1 MEPDDPSGDSDA
13 EMDLFVQQEV
23 EASRSAHPPSGFV
36 GVEIR
41 DAGRDNERFQAKT
54 KRSLAVPLGFEKGMQ
69 VRVPGSYDTAR
80 EAVEARGRFV
90 FQTLRRVR
98 CADAYLH
105 THPCRTHTHHTCNP
119 ALPCLFSSS
128 PIHTPT
134 HPLLIHYCV
143 RAQLGTSG
151 SSGNT
156 AAVTAAATATATAGV
171 SSASIDQGAAIYE
184 YGSTCAFF
192 CIVIIRDPA
201 RRVVGGVEFM
211 AEESADGRR
220 HRRGSA
226 APTTP
231 MIHLHSAQSPA
242 RSPAQSTADPQLIHS
257 PIPSPIHS

>member
-128 PIHTPT
+128 PHPHTHSPT
-134 HPLLIHYCV
+134 TAYV
-143 RAQLGTSG
+143 RSFER
-151 SSGNT
+151 
-156 AAVTAAATATATAGV
+156 AAAAETQPQSPPQPPPQQPPVLAPRASTRERPFMSMAPPAP
-171 SSASIDQGAAIYE
+171 SSASSSSATLPDASSGE
-184 YGSTCAFF
+184 SDLWPK
-192 CIVIIRDPA
+192 RA
-201 RRVVGGVEFM
+201 RTGVVTIEV
-211 AEESADGRR
+211 
-220 HRRGSA
+220 
-226 APTTP
+226 APLLP
-231 MIHLHSAQSPA
+231 HL
-242 RSPAQSTADPQLIHS
+242 
-257 PIPSPIHS
+257 

>member
-1 MEPDDPSGDSDA
+1 MREGTTRGSRRRRQGAWRCSLGLRRGSKSAYQGATTQRVKPSKRA
-13 EMDLFVQQEV
+13 AALFFELFAVSG
-23 EASRSAHPPSGFV
+23 APMLTYTHTLAAHTHTTLATLHCLAFFRLPPS
-36 GVEIR
+36 
-41 DAGRDNERFQAKT
+41 
-54 KRSLAVPLGFEKGMQ
+54 
-69 VRVPGSYDTAR
+69 
-80 EAVEARGRFV
+80 
-90 FQTLRRVR
+90 
-98 CADAYLH
+98 
-105 THPCRTHTHHTCNP
+105 
-119 ALPCLFSSS
+119 
-128 PIHTPT
+128 T
-134 HPLLIHYCV
+134 HPLTHYCV
-143 RAQLGTSG
+143 RAQLRTSG

-257 PIPSPIHS
+257 PIPSPIHSPIHA

>member
-1 MEPDDPSGDSDA
+1 M
-13 EMDLFVQQEV
+13 
-23 EASRSAHPPSGFV
+23 
-36 GVEIR
+36 
-41 DAGRDNERFQAKT
+41 
-54 KRSLAVPLGFEKGMQ
+54 PLGFEKGMQ

-90 FQTLRRVR
+90 FQILRRVR

-156 AAVTAAATATATAGV
+156 AAVNAAATAAATATATATATAGV
-171 SSASIDQGAAIYE
+171 SSASIDQEREAAIYE
-184 YGSTCAFF
+184 YDRELENGSTSAFF

-201 RRVVGGVEFM
+201 RRVVGRVGFM

-220 HRRGSA
+220 HHRGSA

-231 MIHLHSAQSPA
+231 MIHLHS
-242 RSPAQSTADPQLIHS
+242 